1 MNIPILNKTYNYF
14 DDGRIKESRRASV
27 VITDILEFDKIESDI
42 LELWEEESNSCD
54 WLYAKKTDLF
64 IKANLI
70 KTNGTLEEIV
80 FVRTIDNRWFS
91 LGWWGGILDIDD
103 KLILSLRNN
112 ERIIEITRD
121 MQKIS
126 NRRKNE

>member
-1 MNIPILNKTYNYF
+1 MQ
-14 DDGRIKESRRASV
+14 
-27 VITDILEFDKIESDI
+27 
-42 LELWEEESNSCD
+42 
-54 WLYAKKTDLF
+54 KKTDLF

-112 ERIIEITRD
+112 EIIIEITRD